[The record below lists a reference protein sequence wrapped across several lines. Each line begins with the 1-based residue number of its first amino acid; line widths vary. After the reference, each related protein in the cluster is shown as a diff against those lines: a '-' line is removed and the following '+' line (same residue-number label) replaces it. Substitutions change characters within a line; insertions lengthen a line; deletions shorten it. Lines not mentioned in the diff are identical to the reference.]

1 LVYDQTQEALVDT
14 FQFRVN
20 VAVCHTANVHDLNR
34 DIFEGFVNQSGDD
47 RVLYVI
53 QAGIGRVSMIVKSF
67 IGEGH

>member
-1 LVYDQTQEALVDT
+1 MVYDQIQEAVVDT

-20 VAVCHTANVHDLNR
+20 VAVCHTANVQDLNR
-34 DIFEGFVNQSGDD
+34 DIVAGFVNQSGDD

-53 QAGIGRVSMIVKSF
+53 QAGIGRVSVMVKSF